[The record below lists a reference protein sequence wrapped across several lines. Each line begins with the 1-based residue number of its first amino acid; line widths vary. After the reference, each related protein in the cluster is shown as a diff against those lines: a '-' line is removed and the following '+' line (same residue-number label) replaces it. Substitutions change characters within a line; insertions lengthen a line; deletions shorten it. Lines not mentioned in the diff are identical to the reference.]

1 MDSKVKL
8 NTNEPFAFELI
19 QGAAVLPKG
28 YTAGGMHVGIKRK
41 KKDLGWIVAHTR
53 AEGALVTTQN
63 QYPAAPIV
71 RVRETFGHFGSVK
84 GVIVNSGNANA
95 LTGEEG
101 MQHAR
106 LMQEQFALLLGVSSA
121 EVIVASTGVIGVP
134 LPVDKIMAGYEQ
146 LRMDGIEHHHD
157 PAAFASAILT
167 TDTVTKIVSTKLNVD
182 GTEVSIVGYA
192 KGSGMIQPNMAT
204 MLAYVMTDAGVS
216 GADLF
221 PLWQSVTR
229 KTFNRISVDGDGS
242 TNDMALIM
250 ANGASGLH
258 LTPAHPAWEDFAQAV
273 YRLTRE
279 LARLIAR
286 DGEGASKLIE
296 VYVRGAASEEDADKV
311 GRAIVSS
318 PLVKTAV
325 YGEDAN
331 WGRIVAAIGYSGARL
346 EPEKVSVRLGD
357 ILIFRGGTGID
368 VDEETIQ
375 AYLAYPTIRIVVDLG
390 IGEHEA
396 EWFGCD
402 LTEGYVK
409 INAHYR
415 T

>member
-1 MDSKVKL
+1 MDSTLKL
-8 NTNEPFAFELI
+8 NTKEPFAIELVH
-19 QGAAVLPKG
+19 GEPVLPKG

-41 KKDLGWIVAHTR
+41 KKDLGWIVSLKE

-63 QYPAAPIV
+63 QFPAAPIV
-71 RVRETFGHFGSVK
+71 RVRETFGSYGPLK

-95 LTGEEG
+95 LTGQEG
-101 MQHAR
+101 MHHAR
-106 LMQEQFALLLGVSSA
+106 TMQEKFAELIGASSA
-121 EVIVASTGVIGVP
+121 EVILASTGVIGVP
-134 LPVDKIMAGYEQ
+134 LPIEKIMQGYER
-146 LRMDGIEHHHD
+146 LRMGGIENHHD
-157 PAAFASAILT
+157 PASFAAAILT
-167 TDTVTKIVSTKLNVD
+167 TDTMTKIVSTTLIID
-182 GTEVSIVGYA
+182 GSEVNIVGYA

-204 MLAYVMTDAGVS
+204 MLAYVMTDAAVD

-221 PLWQSVTR
+221 QLWQAVIR
-229 KTFNRISVDGDGS
+229 KTFNRISVDGDAS
-242 TNDMALIM
+242 TNDMALIL
-250 ANGASGLH
+250 ANGASGVH
-258 LTPAHPAWEDFAQAV
+258 LSPSHSAWASFAAAV
-273 YRLTRE
+273 YRITRE

-286 DGEGASKLIE
+286 DGEGASKLLE
-296 VYVRGAASEEDADKV
+296 VVVSGAASEEDADKV
-311 GRAIVSS
+311 GRAIVNS

-346 EPEKVSVRLGD
+346 DTEKVSVRIGD
-357 ILIFRGGTGID
+357 VLIFHGGSGIA
-368 VDEETIQ
+368 VHEEKIK
-375 AYLAYPTIRIVVDLG
+375 AYLAASTIRIEVNLG
-390 IGEHEA
+390 VGEHEV